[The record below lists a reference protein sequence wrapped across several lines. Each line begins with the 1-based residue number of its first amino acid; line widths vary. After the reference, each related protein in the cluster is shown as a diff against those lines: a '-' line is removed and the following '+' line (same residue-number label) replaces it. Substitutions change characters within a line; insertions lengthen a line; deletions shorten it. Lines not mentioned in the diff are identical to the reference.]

1 MPAVASRGRGRRS
14 VNEITMVPFIDV
26 MLVLLII
33 FMVTAT
39 VITPG
44 AINVPTAGKSSR
56 PPENYMIVAID
67 DKGIYS
73 HNTGRT
79 GGKDT
84 PLQPA
89 QSEAAL
95 IASVQQAL
103 AGQPDMPVLL
113 AADKNLP
120 YQQVMSLMGRLR
132 EAGVQ
137 RIALSVK

>member
-1 MPAVASRGRGRRS
+1 MPAVASRGRRS
-14 VNEITMVPFIDV
+14 VNEINMVPFIDV

>member
-1 MPAVASRGRGRRS
+1 MPAVMHRGRRRS
-14 VNEITMVPFIDV
+14 INEINMVPFIDV

-44 AINVPTAGKSSR
+44 VINIPSSGKAAR
-56 PPENYMIVAID
+56 APDNYITVTID
-67 DKGIYS
+67 AQGKLGS
-73 HNTGRT
+73 NTGKGSPMEDASGDADLT
-79 GGKDT
+79 EHVKQALQTAPDT
-84 PLQPA
+84 PV
-89 QSEAAL
+89 L
-95 IASVQQAL
+95 I
-103 AGQPDMPVLL
+103 

-120 YQQVMSLMGRLR
+120 YQQVITVMSKLR